1 MHRGERRELSVDA
14 RAGRAREQ
22 EEEKEVEELKEE
34 ELKEEEEEGDMF
46 KVSSR

>member
-34 ELKEEEEEGDMF
+34 EEEGDMF